1 MEGGEARSMGPAE
14 VMALIRASAQKGF
27 TGAAPLAP
35 QDATFRRARLEEV
48 RRIDPSAVLLDDG
61 PAGAEPGIGGAALGG
76 AVLGGAVLGG
86 EVLTAEPVEAA
97 PAPVV
102 EDPARRLAEAR
113 SEGYAAGRADGL
125 EEGRAEGR
133 AAALAEAEAG
143 LVPARDAFVAA
154 LAGLTGGA
162 DAAGDIA
169 EVIGQAVRKLAAE
182 RAGQMI
188 DALPGA
194 FAARVEAMADRVAQ
208 GVRAVS
214 VRLHP
219 ADLAAI
225 TPHLAGCEVAGAA
238 ALVAD
243 DRLSRGDVEVRAEG
257 IRLAD
262 LLEAGFSEARA

>member
-1 MEGGEARSMGPAE
+1 MDDADARRMGPAE

-27 TGAAPLAP
+27 TGAAPLTP
-35 QDATFRRARLEEV
+35 QDATFRRARLDEV
-48 RRIDPSAVLLDDG
+48 RRIDPGAVLLDEEAAEAA
-61 PAGAEPGIGGAALGG
+61 PRMAGE
-76 AVLGGAVLGG
+76 VLGGVVLPP
-86 EVLTAEPVEAA
+86 ETVEAA
-97 PAPVV
+97 PAPLVD
-102 EDPARRLAEAR
+102 DPARRLAEAR
-113 SEGYAAGRADGL
+113 SEGYAAGRADGI

-133 AAALAEAEAG
+133 AEALAEAEAG
-143 LVPARDAFVAA
+143 LGPARDAFVAA

-162 DAAGDIA
+162 DLTASMA

-188 DALPGA
+188 DALPEA

-214 VRLHP
+214 VRLNP

-225 TPHLAGCEVAGAA
+225 TPHLADFEVAGAA

-262 LLEAGFSEARA
+262 LLEAGVTERRA

>member
-27 TGAAPLAP
+27 TGAAPLTP
-35 QDATFRRARLEEV
+35 QDATFRRARLDEV
-48 RRIDPSAVLLDDG
+48 RRIDPGAVLLDDG
-61 PAGAEPGIGGAALGG
+61 PAGAEPGM
-76 AVLGGAVLGG
+76 GGAVLGG
-86 EVLTAEPVEAA
+86 EVLTADAVEVA

-154 LAGLTGGA
+154 LAGLTGGT
-162 DAAGDIA
+162 DAARDMA
-169 EVIGQAVRKLAAE
+169 EVIGQAVRRLAAE

-188 DALPGA
+188 DALPEA
-194 FAARVEAMADRVAQ
+194 FATRVEAMADRVAQ

-238 ALVAD
+238 TLVAD
-243 DRLSRGDVEVRAEG
+243 DRLSRGDVEVRADG
-257 IRLAD
+257 ITLAD
-262 LLEAGFSEARA
+262 LLEARV

>member
-1 MEGGEARSMGPAE
+1 MDGSEARSMGPAE

-48 RRIDPSAVLLDDG
+48 RRIDPSAVMLDDG
-61 PAGAEPGIGGAALGG
+61 TAGAEPGM
-76 AVLGGAVLGG
+76 GGAVLGG
-86 EVLTAEPVEAA
+86 EVLAADAVEVT

-113 SEGYAAGRADGL
+113 SEGYAAGRADGI

-162 DAAGDIA
+162 DAAGNMA

-188 DALPGA
+188 DALPAA

-238 ALVAD
+238 TLMAD
-243 DRLSRGDVEVRAEG
+243 DRLARGDVEVRAEG
-257 IRLAD
+257 ITLAD
-262 LLEAGFSEARA
+262 LLEARA